1 MVKKAFLGLSI
12 CIFFI
17 SVSGNSLAEMG
28 ADTAFHQEKA
38 KSSGKSL
45 VDFLIPSA
53 NAAIPPGCYPAG
65 TQCRIFIQN
74 EVSCC
79 GGQQVVGER
88 IGWCI
93 GWYDALPCNPLGS
106 NR

>member
-1 MVKKAFLGLSI
+1 MKNLSRSSFQKQRGI
-12 CIFFI
+12 VWWVVAII
-17 SVSGNSLAEMG
+17 VAVVVAVVAVVAVGTSSPSPSVAG
-28 ADTAFHQEKA
+28 T
-38 KSSGKSL
+38 
-45 VDFLIPSA
+45 P
-53 NAAIPPGCYPAG
+53 PPGCFPAG

-93 GWYDALPCNPLGS
+93 GWYDALPC
-106 NR
+106 R